1 METLEASLKAI
12 EIFNLGISQALHYAN
27 TAEKEHGK
35 RLVTNLK
42 GAVDRLN
49 ALIEEMEDSN

>member
-1 METLEASLKAI
+1 METLDASLKAI
-12 EIFNLGISQALHYAN
+12 EIFNLGISPALHYAN
-27 TAEKEHGK
+27 AAEKEHGK

-49 ALIEEMEDSN
+49 ALIEETAE

>member
-1 METLEASLKAI
+1 METLDASLKAI
-12 EIFNLGISQALHYAN
+12 EIFNLGISPALHYAN
-27 TAEKEHGK
+27 AAEKEHGK

-49 ALIEEMEDSN
+49 ALIEEMEE